1 MESKSIRCPYQ
12 FKEKVV
18 EYYSLFG
25 YQLKEEKDLLF
36 SRIKLTFERDEVSEK
51 YRGVELK
58 YPLRSFLTFY
68 PLAIGCL
75 LILIFTTLF
84 LVFTLRGGDRMQY
97 FLYFMIPV
105 FVILP
110 LIALYTYLRYS
121 IDSKNVIV
129 LSDLNKIKKE
139 LEGK

>member
-1 MESKSIRCPYQ
+1 MEIKTIRCPYQ
-12 FKEKVV
+12 FKEKII
-18 EYYSLFG
+18 EYFSLFN
-25 YQLKEEKDLLF
+25 YQLKEEKDLPF
-36 SRIKLTFERDEVSEK
+36 SRKKLVFEREEASEK
-51 YRGVELK
+51 VREVEMK

-110 LIALYTYLRYS
+110 LVAVYTYLRYS
-121 IDSKNVIV
+121 IDSKNIIV
-129 LSDLNKIKKE
+129 LSDLHKIRKE